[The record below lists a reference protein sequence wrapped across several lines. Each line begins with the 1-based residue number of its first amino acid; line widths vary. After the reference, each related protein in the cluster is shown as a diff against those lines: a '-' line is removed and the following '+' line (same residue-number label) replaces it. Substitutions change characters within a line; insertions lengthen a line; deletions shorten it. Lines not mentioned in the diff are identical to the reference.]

1 MEPSTVGLIGV
12 GIMILLL
19 ALEVPLAFAM
29 GFVGFAGFVY
39 FMSVGKAVSM
49 AIITAYTNTTSYT
62 LVTIPLFVLMG
73 EVAFFAGVG
82 KDLYAALYAWLWRL
96 KGGLAMATVAACA
109 AFGAICGS
117 SPVTAA
123 TIGSIAL
130 PEMFR
135 YKYNPRFATGCI
147 AASGTLGIL
156 IPPSIPMII
165 YGIMTEQS
173 IGKLFIAGILPGIM
187 TAAIFMAMI
196 YIRVKINPSLAPQGY
211 SMPWKERMHLTG
223 KAWPVVSVFLLV
235 IGGIYSGFFTP
246 TEAAAIGAIGV
257 IVTAVAQRR
266 LTWEIF
272 IKSLKETTCLSAMIM
287 AIIIGGMFYTAF
299 TVVAGLP
306 DLAQNVLGQ
315 MGENRYVILCFILFV
330 YLVLGCL
337 MDIIGMM
344 VFTLPMF
351 FPVIVKLGFDPIWF
365 GVMVTIMCELGLLTP
380 PVGVNC
386 MVIKSVAGEKVTTGD
401 VFVGVGWYFLM
412 ELIVIA
418 ILIIFPGVALI
429 LPNLMFA
436 R

>member
-1 MEPSTVGLIGV
+1 MEPSIVGLIGV
-12 GIMILLL
+12 GIMLLLL

-29 GFVGFAGFVY
+29 GFVGLAGFTY
-39 FMSVGKAVSM
+39 FMSFEKAVSM
-49 AIITAYTNTTSYT
+49 AIITAYNNTTSYT

-96 KGGLAMATVAACA
+96 RGGLAMATVAACG

-130 PEMFR
+130 PEMLR
-135 YKYNPRFATGCI
+135 YKYHPRFAAGSI

-173 IGKLFIAGILPGIM
+173 IGQLFVAGIFPGLM
-187 TAAIFMAMI
+187 TAGIFMLMI
-196 YIRVKINPSLAPQGY
+196 YIRVKINPSLAPRGIAI
-211 SMPWKERMHLTG
+211 PWKDRLNLTT

-235 IGGIYSGFFTP
+235 IGGIYLGWFTP
-246 TEAAAIGAIGV
+246 TEAAALGALGV
-257 IVTAVAQRR
+257 FVAIKYQKR
-266 LTWEIF
+266 LTKEVF
-272 IKSLKETTCLSAMIM
+272 IKSLKESLHLSAMIM

-306 DLAQNVLGQ
+306 ELAQSVLGTL
-315 MGENRYVILCFILFV
+315 ENKYVILFFIFMV
-330 YLVLGCL
+330 YLILGCV

-351 FPVIVKLGFDPIWF
+351 FPVIVNLGFDPIWF
-365 GVMVTIMCELGLLTP
+365 GVMVTVICELALITP

-386 MVIKSVAGEKVTTGD
+386 MVIKSISERQLTTQD
-401 VFVGVGWYFLM
+401 VFIGIGWYFIM
-412 ELIVIA
+412 ELIVIC
-418 ILIIFPGVALI
+418 LLVIFPEIVLF
-429 LPNLMFA
+429 LPNIMFGN
-436 R
+436 